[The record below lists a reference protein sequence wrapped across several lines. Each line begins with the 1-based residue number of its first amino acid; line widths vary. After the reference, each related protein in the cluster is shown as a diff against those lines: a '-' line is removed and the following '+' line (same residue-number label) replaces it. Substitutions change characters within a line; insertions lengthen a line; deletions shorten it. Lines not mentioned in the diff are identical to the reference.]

1 MPPLSPVIRN
11 LMMVCVAVFC
21 AQMLLGPWFEGLMA
35 LWPIGSGA
43 FMPWQLASY
52 GFLHGSVVH
61 LFFNMLGLWMFGS
74 ELERLWGQKRFMHF
88 MAAGLLSAGLTQLIV
103 NALLGSVA
111 PTVGISGAL
120 FALLLAYALVFPERR
135 FDLIGFLPMALMMI
149 PSTFFNLAGM
159 VLFFV
164 MLTNRNAL
172 PIRPIPIPAMATVA
186 AFGVIELTLGVLGRS
201 GIAHFAHLGGMLGG
215 YLIIR
220 YWRGKPPFGRR
231 RG

>member
-21 AQMLLGPWFEGLMA
+21 AQMLLGPWFERQLA
-35 LWPIGSGA
+35 LWPIASGL

-52 GFLHGSVVH
+52 GFLHGNIVH
-61 LFFNMLGLWMFGS
+61 LVFNMLGLWMFGS
-74 ELERLWGQKRFMHF
+74 ELERLWGQKRFLHF
-88 MAAGLLSAGLTQLIV
+88 LAAGLLSAGLTQLIV

-120 FALLLAYALVFPERR
+120 FALLLAYALTFRERR

-149 PSTFFNLAGM
+149 PSTIFNVAGM

-164 MLTNRNAL
+164 MLTNRSAL

-186 AFGVIELTLGVLGRS
+186 AFGVIELTLGVLGSS

-215 YLIIR
+215 YLMIR
-220 YWRGKPPFGRR
+220 YWRGRPPFGRR